1 MNHRA
6 TALPPMHMVDRGN
19 LIDARCLVPM
29 PAGAKERM
37 AALLRPTVTLAAIS
51 GDLQTLRRV
60 LRQTSAP
67 PPNRYC
73 ATR

>member
-1 MNHRA
+1 M
-6 TALPPMHMVDRGN
+6 L
-19 LIDARCLVPM
+19 
-29 PAGAKERM
+29 AGAKERM
-37 AALLRPTVTLAAIS
+37 AALLRSTVTLAAIC

-73 ATR
+73 ATP